1 LLTKRNDKISGDWI
15 DDDEGHVL
23 DDADEPSDRN
33 NEINLAATP
42 LANNDERR
50 R

>member
-1 LLTKRNDKISGDWI
+1 LLTRNDQISEDWI

-33 NEINLAATP
+33 AEINLAATP